1 MTRPKKEEMYRN
13 HRITVRFTETEFSI
27 IKTAAKQANM
37 SLASYVRTQV
47 LKGKVQTK
55 IEIVADVPEI
65 KKLLAEFGKIGSNL
79 NQIAKYF
86 NQGGILSQEMR
97 GEINKRL
104 RDLYEMKYKVMEMAG
119 DFHGKHIASKNADY
133 GEAERYLI
141 FQHDEYTQKP
151 ILDENGH
158 MLIREE
164 YYLDGINCD
173 PFTFAAECQETNAYF
188 HKNQSY
194 NEIKSHHYI
203 ISFDPKDRDE
213 HGLTGEL
220 AQQLGVEYAKENFPG
235 HQALVCTHTDGH
247 NGSGNIHVHIVINS
261 IRKYDTEPQPYMEFD
276 RDSKAGYKHHLS
288 DRYRIYLKQKV
299 MDMCTANGLNQVD
312 LLTPA
317 ERKISEKEYWA
328 KRRGQKKLDK
338 HNAQLEKKG
347 LTPRQTTFQTEKQY
361 LRDAIDT
368 VTSQAISQEDFSR
381 LLSEKYNIT
390 FKVSRGRYSY
400 LHPNRSKYIT
410 GRSLGTLY
418 EEKHLLQIFQE
429 NSTSQITEN
438 PVPDI
443 SQVVNSSTPT
453 VSAYTATTTEA
464 PHTFLFIKSDLR
476 LVTDLQHCI
485 KAQQSQAYAQKV
497 KLSNLKM
504 MAQTVAYVQEHGFQS
519 KADLDTALSDASA
532 QSTDARNTL
541 KSTENTL
548 KNVNEQIH
556 YTGQYL
562 ANKSIYSDYRKSR
575 NKEKFYDD
583 HRAELTLY
591 ESALRILKEKSQGN
605 KLPTLKML
613 REEKNRLTE
622 LQTMQR
628 EDFNARREHERELR
642 TVCSNVDIILGT
654 SQAQNRQ
661 REHTQE
667 KS

>member
-1 MTRPKKEEMYRN
+1 M
-13 HRITVRFTETEFSI
+13 
-27 IKTAAKQANM
+27 A
-37 SLASYVRTQV
+37 
-47 LKGKVQTK
+47 
-55 IEIVADVPEI
+55 
-65 KKLLAEFGKIGSNL
+65 
-79 NQIAKYF
+79 
-86 NQGGILSQEMR
+86 IL
-97 GEINKRL
+97 
-104 RDLYEMKYKVMEMAG
+104 
-119 DFHGKHIASKNADY
+119 KHIASKNADY

-194 NEIKSHHYI
+194 NDIKSHHYI

-261 IRKYDTEPQPYMEFD
+261 IRKYDTKPQPYMEFD

-368 VTSQAISQEDFSR
+368 VASQAISQEDFSR

-390 FKVSRGRYSY
+390 FKVRRGRYSY

-443 SQVVNSSTPT
+443 SQVVNSSTPA

-519 KADLDTALSDASA
+519 KADLDAALSDASA

-575 NKEKFYDD
+575 HKEKFYDD

-654 SQAQNRQ
+654 SQVQNRQ
-661 REHTQE
+661 HEHTQE

>member
-1 MTRPKKEEMYRN
+1 MTFM
-13 HRITVRFTETEFSI
+13 
-27 IKTAAKQANM
+27 A
-37 SLASYVRTQV
+37 
-47 LKGKVQTK
+47 
-55 IEIVADVPEI
+55 
-65 KKLLAEFGKIGSNL
+65 
-79 NQIAKYF
+79 
-86 NQGGILSQEMR
+86 IL
-97 GEINKRL
+97 
-104 RDLYEMKYKVMEMAG
+104 
-119 DFHGKHIASKNADY
+119 KHIASKNADY

-312 LLTPA
+312 LLTHA

-328 KRRGQKKLDK
+328 KRRGQKNLDK
-338 HNAQLEKKG
+338 YNAELEKKG

-368 VTSQAISQEDFSR
+368 VASQATSQEDFSR

-429 NSTSQITEN
+429 NSAAQITEN
-438 PVPDI
+438 PIPDI
-443 SQVVNSSTPT
+443 SQVVNSSTPP
-453 VSAYTATTTEA
+453 VSAHTATTAEA

-519 KADLDTALSDASA
+519 KADLDAALSDASA

-541 KSTENTL
+541 KSTEDTL
-548 KNVNEQIH
+548 KNINEQIH

-591 ESALRILKEKSQGN
+591 ESALRILKEKSQGS

-622 LQTMQR
+622 LQTVQR

-654 SQAQNRQ
+654 SQVQNRQ

>member
-1 MTRPKKEEMYRN
+1 M
-13 HRITVRFTETEFSI
+13 
-27 IKTAAKQANM
+27 A
-37 SLASYVRTQV
+37 
-47 LKGKVQTK
+47 
-55 IEIVADVPEI
+55 
-65 KKLLAEFGKIGSNL
+65 
-79 NQIAKYF
+79 
-86 NQGGILSQEMR
+86 IL
-97 GEINKRL
+97 
-104 RDLYEMKYKVMEMAG
+104 
-119 DFHGKHIASKNADY
+119 KHIASKNADY

-194 NEIKSHHYI
+194 NDIKSHHYI

-220 AQQLGVEYAKENFPG
+220 AQQLGVEYAKKNFPG
-235 HQALVCTHTDGH
+235 HQALVYTHTDGH

-261 IRKYDTEPQPYMEFD
+261 IRKYDTKPQPYMEFD

-368 VTSQAISQEDFSR
+368 VASQAISQEDFSR

-519 KADLDTALSDASA
+519 KADLDAALSDASA

-622 LQTMQR
+622 LQTVQR

-654 SQAQNRQ
+654 SQVQNRQ

>member
-1 MTRPKKEEMYRN
+1 MTFM
-13 HRITVRFTETEFSI
+13 
-27 IKTAAKQANM
+27 A
-37 SLASYVRTQV
+37 
-47 LKGKVQTK
+47 
-55 IEIVADVPEI
+55 
-65 KKLLAEFGKIGSNL
+65 
-79 NQIAKYF
+79 
-86 NQGGILSQEMR
+86 IL
-97 GEINKRL
+97 
-104 RDLYEMKYKVMEMAG
+104 
-119 DFHGKHIASKNADY
+119 KHIASKNADY

-317 ERKISEKEYWA
+317 ERKLSEKEYWA
-328 KRRGQKKLDK
+328 KRRGQKKLDN
-338 HNAQLEKKG
+338 HNAELEKKG

-368 VTSQAISQEDFSR
+368 VASQAISQEDFSR

-418 EEKHLLQIFQE
+418 EEKHLMQIFQE

-519 KADLDTALSDASA
+519 KADLEAALSDASA
-532 QSTDARNTL
+532 QSTNARNTL
-541 KSTENTL
+541 KSTENAL

-654 SQAQNRQ
+654 SQVQNRQ

>member
-1 MTRPKKEEMYRN
+1 M
-13 HRITVRFTETEFSI
+13 
-27 IKTAAKQANM
+27 A
-37 SLASYVRTQV
+37 
-47 LKGKVQTK
+47 
-55 IEIVADVPEI
+55 
-65 KKLLAEFGKIGSNL
+65 
-79 NQIAKYF
+79 
-86 NQGGILSQEMR
+86 IL
-97 GEINKRL
+97 
-104 RDLYEMKYKVMEMAG
+104 
-119 DFHGKHIASKNADY
+119 KHIASKNADY

-338 HNAQLEKKG
+338 HNAELEKKG

-464 PHTFLFIKSDLR
+464 PYTFLFIKSDLR

-519 KADLDTALSDASA
+519 KADLDAALSDASA

-654 SQAQNRQ
+654 SQVQNRQ

>member
-1 MTRPKKEEMYRN
+1 MTFM
-13 HRITVRFTETEFSI
+13 
-27 IKTAAKQANM
+27 A
-37 SLASYVRTQV
+37 
-47 LKGKVQTK
+47 
-55 IEIVADVPEI
+55 
-65 KKLLAEFGKIGSNL
+65 
-79 NQIAKYF
+79 
-86 NQGGILSQEMR
+86 IL
-97 GEINKRL
+97 
-104 RDLYEMKYKVMEMAG
+104 
-119 DFHGKHIASKNADY
+119 KHIASKNADY

-368 VTSQAISQEDFSR
+368 VASQAISQEDFSR

-390 FKVSRGRYSY
+390 FKVRRGRYSY

-519 KADLDTALSDASA
+519 KADLDAALSDASA

>member
-1 MTRPKKEEMYRN
+1 MTFM
-13 HRITVRFTETEFSI
+13 
-27 IKTAAKQANM
+27 A
-37 SLASYVRTQV
+37 
-47 LKGKVQTK
+47 
-55 IEIVADVPEI
+55 
-65 KKLLAEFGKIGSNL
+65 
-79 NQIAKYF
+79 
-86 NQGGILSQEMR
+86 IL
-97 GEINKRL
+97 
-104 RDLYEMKYKVMEMAG
+104 
-119 DFHGKHIASKNADY
+119 KHIASKNADY

-173 PFTFAAECQETNAYF
+173 SFTFAAECQETNAYF

-368 VTSQAISQEDFSR
+368 VASQAISQEDFSR

-519 KADLDTALSDASA
+519 KADLDAALSDASA
-532 QSTDARNTL
+532 QSTDARDTL

-575 NKEKFYDD
+575 NKNKFYDD

-654 SQAQNRQ
+654 SQVQNRQ

>member
-1 MTRPKKEEMYRN
+1 MTFM
-13 HRITVRFTETEFSI
+13 
-27 IKTAAKQANM
+27 A
-37 SLASYVRTQV
+37 
-47 LKGKVQTK
+47 
-55 IEIVADVPEI
+55 
-65 KKLLAEFGKIGSNL
+65 
-79 NQIAKYF
+79 
-86 NQGGILSQEMR
+86 IL
-97 GEINKRL
+97 
-104 RDLYEMKYKVMEMAG
+104 
-119 DFHGKHIASKNADY
+119 KHIASKNADY

-235 HQALVCTHTDGH
+235 HQALVCTHPDGH

-299 MDMCTANGLNQVD
+299 MDMCTAYGLNQVD

-317 ERKISEKEYWA
+317 ERKLSEKEYWA

-338 HNAQLEKKG
+338 HNAELEKKG

-368 VTSQAISQEDFSR
+368 VASQAISQEDFSR

-519 KADLDTALSDASA
+519 KADLEAALSDASA

>member
-1 MTRPKKEEMYRN
+1 M
-13 HRITVRFTETEFSI
+13 
-27 IKTAAKQANM
+27 A
-37 SLASYVRTQV
+37 
-47 LKGKVQTK
+47 
-55 IEIVADVPEI
+55 
-65 KKLLAEFGKIGSNL
+65 
-79 NQIAKYF
+79 
-86 NQGGILSQEMR
+86 IL
-97 GEINKRL
+97 
-104 RDLYEMKYKVMEMAG
+104 
-119 DFHGKHIASKNADY
+119 KHIASKNADY

-194 NEIKSHHYI
+194 NDIKSHHYI

-261 IRKYDTEPQPYMEFD
+261 IRKYDTNPQPYMEFD

-368 VTSQAISQEDFSR
+368 VASQAISQEDFSR

-390 FKVSRGRYSY
+390 FKVRRGRYSY

-519 KADLDTALSDASA
+519 KADLDAALSDASA

-575 NKEKFYDD
+575 HKEKFYDD

-591 ESALRILKEKSQGN
+591 ESALRRLKEKSQGN

-654 SQAQNRQ
+654 SQVQNRQ
-661 REHTQE
+661 HEHTQE

>member
-1 MTRPKKEEMYRN
+1 M
-13 HRITVRFTETEFSI
+13 
-27 IKTAAKQANM
+27 A
-37 SLASYVRTQV
+37 
-47 LKGKVQTK
+47 
-55 IEIVADVPEI
+55 
-65 KKLLAEFGKIGSNL
+65 
-79 NQIAKYF
+79 
-86 NQGGILSQEMR
+86 IL
-97 GEINKRL
+97 
-104 RDLYEMKYKVMEMAG
+104 
-119 DFHGKHIASKNADY
+119 KHIASKNADY

-443 SQVVNSSTPT
+443 SQVVNSSAPT

-519 KADLDTALSDASA
+519 KADLDAALSAASA

-541 KSTENTL
+541 KSTEDTL

>member
-1 MTRPKKEEMYRN
+1 M
-13 HRITVRFTETEFSI
+13 
-27 IKTAAKQANM
+27 A
-37 SLASYVRTQV
+37 
-47 LKGKVQTK
+47 
-55 IEIVADVPEI
+55 
-65 KKLLAEFGKIGSNL
+65 
-79 NQIAKYF
+79 
-86 NQGGILSQEMR
+86 IL
-97 GEINKRL
+97 
-104 RDLYEMKYKVMEMAG
+104 
-119 DFHGKHIASKNADY
+119 KHIASKNADY

-194 NEIKSHHYI
+194 NDIKSHHYI

-261 IRKYDTEPQPYMEFD
+261 IRKYDTNPQPYMEFD

-368 VTSQAISQEDFSR
+368 VASQAISQEDFSR

-390 FKVSRGRYSY
+390 FKVRRGRYSY

-519 KADLDTALSDASA
+519 KADLDAALSDASA

-541 KSTENTL
+541 KSTEDTL

-575 NKEKFYDD
+575 HKEKFYDD

-654 SQAQNRQ
+654 SQVQNRQ
-661 REHTQE
+661 HEHTQE

>member
-1 MTRPKKEEMYRN
+1 M
-13 HRITVRFTETEFSI
+13 
-27 IKTAAKQANM
+27 A
-37 SLASYVRTQV
+37 
-47 LKGKVQTK
+47 
-55 IEIVADVPEI
+55 
-65 KKLLAEFGKIGSNL
+65 
-79 NQIAKYF
+79 
-86 NQGGILSQEMR
+86 IL
-97 GEINKRL
+97 
-104 RDLYEMKYKVMEMAG
+104 
-119 DFHGKHIASKNADY
+119 KHIASKNADY

-194 NEIKSHHYI
+194 NDIKSHHYI

-261 IRKYDTEPQPYMEFD
+261 IRKYDTKPQPYMEFD

-299 MDMCTANGLNQVD
+299 MDMCTANGLSQVD

-368 VTSQAISQEDFSR
+368 VASQAISQEDFSR

-390 FKVSRGRYSY
+390 FKVRRGRYSY

-519 KADLDTALSDASA
+519 KADLDAALSDASA

-575 NKEKFYDD
+575 HKEKFYDD

-654 SQAQNRQ
+654 SQVQNRQ

>member
-1 MTRPKKEEMYRN
+1 MTFM
-13 HRITVRFTETEFSI
+13 
-27 IKTAAKQANM
+27 A
-37 SLASYVRTQV
+37 
-47 LKGKVQTK
+47 
-55 IEIVADVPEI
+55 
-65 KKLLAEFGKIGSNL
+65 
-79 NQIAKYF
+79 
-86 NQGGILSQEMR
+86 IL
-97 GEINKRL
+97 
-104 RDLYEMKYKVMEMAG
+104 
-119 DFHGKHIASKNADY
+119 KHIASKNADY

-519 KADLDTALSDASA
+519 KADLDAALSDASA

-575 NKEKFYDD
+575 HKEKFYDD

-654 SQAQNRQ
+654 SQVQNRQ
-661 REHTQE
+661 HEHTQE

>member
-1 MTRPKKEEMYRN
+1 MTFM
-13 HRITVRFTETEFSI
+13 
-27 IKTAAKQANM
+27 A
-37 SLASYVRTQV
+37 
-47 LKGKVQTK
+47 
-55 IEIVADVPEI
+55 
-65 KKLLAEFGKIGSNL
+65 
-79 NQIAKYF
+79 
-86 NQGGILSQEMR
+86 IL
-97 GEINKRL
+97 
-104 RDLYEMKYKVMEMAG
+104 
-119 DFHGKHIASKNADY
+119 KHIASKNADY

-164 YYLDGINCD
+164 YYLDGINCN

-261 IRKYDTEPQPYMEFD
+261 IRKYDTKPQPYMEFD

-368 VTSQAISQEDFSR
+368 VTSLAISQEDFSR

-654 SQAQNRQ
+654 SQVQNRQ

>member
-1 MTRPKKEEMYRN
+1 M
-13 HRITVRFTETEFSI
+13 
-27 IKTAAKQANM
+27 A
-37 SLASYVRTQV
+37 
-47 LKGKVQTK
+47 
-55 IEIVADVPEI
+55 
-65 KKLLAEFGKIGSNL
+65 
-79 NQIAKYF
+79 
-86 NQGGILSQEMR
+86 IL
-97 GEINKRL
+97 
-104 RDLYEMKYKVMEMAG
+104 
-119 DFHGKHIASKNADY
+119 KHIASKNADY

-312 LLTPA
+312 LLTPS

>member
-1 MTRPKKEEMYRN
+1 MTFM
-13 HRITVRFTETEFSI
+13 
-27 IKTAAKQANM
+27 A
-37 SLASYVRTQV
+37 
-47 LKGKVQTK
+47 
-55 IEIVADVPEI
+55 
-65 KKLLAEFGKIGSNL
+65 
-79 NQIAKYF
+79 
-86 NQGGILSQEMR
+86 IL
-97 GEINKRL
+97 
-104 RDLYEMKYKVMEMAG
+104 
-119 DFHGKHIASKNADY
+119 KHIASKNADY

-261 IRKYDTEPQPYMEFD
+261 IRKYGTEPQPYMEFD

-328 KRRGQKKLDK
+328 KRRGQKNLDK
-338 HNAQLEKKG
+338 HNAELEKKG

-361 LRDAIDT
+361 LRDAIDI
-368 VTSQAISQEDFSR
+368 VASQATSQEEFSR

-438 PVPDI
+438 PIPDI

-519 KADLDTALSDASA
+519 KADLDAALSDASA

-541 KSTENTL
+541 KSTEDTL

-562 ANKSIYSDYRKSR
+562 ANKSIYADYRKSR

-622 LQTMQR
+622 LQTVQR
-628 EDFNARREHERELR
+628 EDFNTRREHERELR

-654 SQAQNRQ
+654 SQVQNRQ

>member
-1 MTRPKKEEMYRN
+1 MTFM
-13 HRITVRFTETEFSI
+13 
-27 IKTAAKQANM
+27 A
-37 SLASYVRTQV
+37 
-47 LKGKVQTK
+47 
-55 IEIVADVPEI
+55 
-65 KKLLAEFGKIGSNL
+65 
-79 NQIAKYF
+79 
-86 NQGGILSQEMR
+86 IL
-97 GEINKRL
+97 
-104 RDLYEMKYKVMEMAG
+104 
-119 DFHGKHIASKNADY
+119 KHIASKNADY

-368 VTSQAISQEDFSR
+368 VTSLAISQEDFSR

-443 SQVVNSSTPT
+443 SQVVDSSTPT

-519 KADLDTALSDASA
+519 KADLDAALSDASA

>member
-1 MTRPKKEEMYRN
+1 MTFM
-13 HRITVRFTETEFSI
+13 
-27 IKTAAKQANM
+27 A
-37 SLASYVRTQV
+37 
-47 LKGKVQTK
+47 
-55 IEIVADVPEI
+55 
-65 KKLLAEFGKIGSNL
+65 
-79 NQIAKYF
+79 
-86 NQGGILSQEMR
+86 IL
-97 GEINKRL
+97 
-104 RDLYEMKYKVMEMAG
+104 
-119 DFHGKHIASKNADY
+119 KHIASKNADY

-235 HQALVCTHTDGH
+235 HQALVCTHPDGH

-299 MDMCTANGLNQVD
+299 MDICHSNGLNQVD

-328 KRRGQKKLDK
+328 KRRCQKKLDE
-338 HNAQLEKKG
+338 HNAELKKKG

-368 VTSQAISQEDFSR
+368 VASQATSQEEFSR

-418 EEKHLLQIFQE
+418 EEKHLMQIFQE

-519 KADLDTALSDASA
+519 KADLEAALSDASA
-532 QSTDARNTL
+532 QSTNARNTL

-654 SQAQNRQ
+654 SQVQNRQ

>member
-1 MTRPKKEEMYRN
+1 MTFM
-13 HRITVRFTETEFSI
+13 
-27 IKTAAKQANM
+27 A
-37 SLASYVRTQV
+37 
-47 LKGKVQTK
+47 
-55 IEIVADVPEI
+55 
-65 KKLLAEFGKIGSNL
+65 
-79 NQIAKYF
+79 
-86 NQGGILSQEMR
+86 IL
-97 GEINKRL
+97 
-104 RDLYEMKYKVMEMAG
+104 
-119 DFHGKHIASKNADY
+119 KHIASKNADY

-261 IRKYDTEPQPYMEFD
+261 IRKYDTKPQPYMEFD

-390 FKVSRGRYSY
+390 FKVRRGRYSY

-519 KADLDTALSDASA
+519 KADLDAALSDASA

-575 NKEKFYDD
+575 HKEKFYDD

-654 SQAQNRQ
+654 SQVQNRQ
-661 REHTQE
+661 HEHTQE

>member
-1 MTRPKKEEMYRN
+1 MTFM
-13 HRITVRFTETEFSI
+13 
-27 IKTAAKQANM
+27 A
-37 SLASYVRTQV
+37 
-47 LKGKVQTK
+47 
-55 IEIVADVPEI
+55 
-65 KKLLAEFGKIGSNL
+65 
-79 NQIAKYF
+79 
-86 NQGGILSQEMR
+86 IL
-97 GEINKRL
+97 
-104 RDLYEMKYKVMEMAG
+104 
-119 DFHGKHIASKNADY
+119 KHIASKNADY

-368 VTSQAISQEDFSR
+368 VASQAISQEDFSR

-519 KADLDTALSDASA
+519 KADLDAALSDASA

-541 KSTENTL
+541 KSTEDTL

-654 SQAQNRQ
+654 SQVQNRQ